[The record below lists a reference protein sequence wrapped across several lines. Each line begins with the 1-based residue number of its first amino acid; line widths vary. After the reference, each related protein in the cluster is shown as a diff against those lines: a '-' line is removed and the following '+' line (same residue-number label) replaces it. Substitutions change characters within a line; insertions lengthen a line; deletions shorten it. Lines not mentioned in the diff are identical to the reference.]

1 MLDTADKF
9 TTVLIVVDNAIV
21 IMRTT
26 GPRETAVILFSVILN
41 VTDAIPAVGR
51 CVIDVM

>member
-1 MLDTADKF
+1 LLDTADKF

-21 IMRTT
+21 IMRT